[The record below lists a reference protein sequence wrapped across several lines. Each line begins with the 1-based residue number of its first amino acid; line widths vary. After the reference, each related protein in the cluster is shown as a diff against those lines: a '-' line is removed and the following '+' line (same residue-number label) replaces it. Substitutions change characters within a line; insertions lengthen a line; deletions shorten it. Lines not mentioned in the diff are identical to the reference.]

1 MRGRRQ
7 RPPSPRPRPR
17 GAPGGGGGGEGP
29 AATAPRRAWPA
40 RREGGSRPTI
50 ARWWAGHRVASCR
63 AAPATVGADG
73 GGYMP
78 IAGSPATV
86 RLVRDGEWVR
96 FVIRFE
102 VLDAERFREMAAAM
116 VAVSR
121 DEPGT
126 VVYDWYLDEA
136 AAKGTLYEAYSS
148 AEALEA
154 HGSGAVFTDLA
165 SALPR
170 RHPSRVGGCVRGG
183 RGDASA
189 RRPRRTHDVVGCTD
203 RRGHRRGLNGIAG
216 LRLGRGARGRRPTRR
231 TGSRPAVSARR
242 RG

>member
-1 MRGRRQ
+1 MARVLPWEAGLQRRQAGFGEVFRRQ
-7 RPPSPRPRPR
+7 RVMAPPSTPV
-17 GAPGGGGGGEGP
+17 
-29 AATAPRRAWPA
+29 T
-40 RREGGSRPTI
+40 GS
-50 ARWWAGHRVASCR
+50 A
-63 AAPATVGADG
+63 
-73 GGYMP
+73 
-78 IAGSPATV
+78 ATV

-102 VLDAERFREMAAAM
+102 VLDTDRFREMAAAM

-154 HGSGAVFTDLA
+154 HGRGAVFTDLA
-165 SALPR
+165 PRYLDAIRVASVDVFGAVAGMPR
-170 RHPSRVGGCVRGG
+170 RATSWR
-183 RGDASA
+183 A
-189 RRPRRTHDVVGCTD
+189 HDVVGCADRSGHQRGLTD
-203 RRGHRRGLNGIAG
+203 RG
-216 LRLGRGARGRRPTRR
+216 LRLGRGGHGRRPARR
-231 TGSRPAVSARR
+231 MGSRPAVSARR